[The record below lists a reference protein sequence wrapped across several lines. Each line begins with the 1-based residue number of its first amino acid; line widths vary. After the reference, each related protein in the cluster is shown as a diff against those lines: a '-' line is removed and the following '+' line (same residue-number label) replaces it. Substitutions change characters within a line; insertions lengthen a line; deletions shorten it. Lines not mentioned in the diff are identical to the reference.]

1 MGFTI
6 TVWVGVRKYDKRW
19 APKDEPHINIGSA
32 WKIVTQYIN
41 RTRQSCDDLD
51 LETTRAEQSVAFYCT
66 IEGDTKIA

>member
-6 TVWVGVRKYDKRW
+6 TVWVVGKKGDKRW
-19 APKDEPHINIGSA
+19 APKDESHINIGSA

-51 LETTRAEQSVAFYCT
+51 LETTRAEQYVAFYT
-66 IEGDTKIA
+66 VQ

>member
-32 WKIVTQYIN
+32 WKIVTQYTLI
-41 RTRQSCDDLD
+41 
-51 LETTRAEQSVAFYCT
+51 ETDSLAMV
-66 IEGDTKIA
+66 